1 MFTRVPERHMVSQSV
16 FTTLYLMVLS
26 LAQAAVIQ
34 FHRHNLLAL
43 KSSIRTMPLRKG
55 SMNKSI
61 QEKQVKPVSPE
72 GGKKNKIFFKK
83 NKTFFFLFD
92 FYVLLPDF
100 DQALKWSKTP
110 QI

>member
-1 MFTRVPERHMVSQSV
+1 
-16 FTTLYLMVLS
+16 
-26 LAQAAVIQ
+26 
-34 FHRHNLLAL
+34 
-43 KSSIRTMPLRKG
+43 
-55 SMNKSI
+55 MNKSI

-72 GGKKNKIFFKK
+72 GGKKNKKNLKK
-83 NKTFFFLFD
+83 KQKTFFFFFFD

>member
-72 GGKKNKIFFKK
+72 GGKKNKKNLKK
-83 NKTFFFLFD
+83 KQNIFFFLF
-92 FYVLLPDF
+92 
-100 DQALKWSKTP
+100 
-110 QI
+110 I

>member
-1 MFTRVPERHMVSQSV
+1 
-16 FTTLYLMVLS
+16 MVLS

-72 GGKKNKIFFKK
+72 GGKKNKKNKIKK
-83 NKTFFFLFD
+83 KTFFFFNLIFMCCSPI
-92 FYVLLPDF
+92 LIKP
-100 DQALKWSKTP
+100 
-110 QI
+110 

>member
-1 MFTRVPERHMVSQSV
+1 
-16 FTTLYLMVLS
+16 
-26 LAQAAVIQ
+26 
-34 FHRHNLLAL
+34 
-43 KSSIRTMPLRKG
+43 
-55 SMNKSI
+55 MNKSI

-72 GGKKNKIFFKK
+72 GGKKNKKNLKKKQNIFF
-83 NKTFFFLFD
+83 FFIYLI

>member
-72 GGKKNKIFFKK
+72 GGKKNIFLKK
-83 NKTFFFLFD
+83 HFLFFLFD

-100 DQALKWSKTP
+100 DQALKLSKTP

>member
-1 MFTRVPERHMVSQSV
+1 
-16 FTTLYLMVLS
+16 
-26 LAQAAVIQ
+26 
-34 FHRHNLLAL
+34 
-43 KSSIRTMPLRKG
+43 
-55 SMNKSI
+55 MNKSI

-72 GGKKNKIFFKK
+72 GGKKKQ
-83 NKTFFFLFD
+83 KTFFFKFD

>member
-1 MFTRVPERHMVSQSV
+1 MVSQSV
-16 FTTLYLMVLS
+16 FTTLYLTVLG

-34 FHRHNLLAL
+34 FHRRNILAL

-72 GGKKNKIFFKK
+72 GGKKK
-83 NKTFFFLFD
+83 NYFRD
-92 FYVLLPDF
+92 F
-100 DQALKWSKTP
+100 
-110 QI
+110 I

>member
-72 GGKKNKIFFKK
+72 GGEKNKKHLKK
-83 NKTFFFLFD
+83 KHFFL
-92 FYVLLPDF
+92 
-100 DQALKWSKTP
+100 
-110 QI
+110 I

>member
-72 GGKKNKIFFKK
+72 GGKKKQ
-83 NKTFFFLFD
+83 KTFFFKFD

>member
-72 GGKKNKIFFKK
+72 GGKKNIFFK
-83 NKTFFFLFD
+83 FD

>member
-1 MFTRVPERHMVSQSV
+1 
-16 FTTLYLMVLS
+16 
-26 LAQAAVIQ
+26 
-34 FHRHNLLAL
+34 
-43 KSSIRTMPLRKG
+43 MPLRKG

-61 QEKQVKPVSPE
+61 QEKQVKSVSPE
-72 GGKKNKIFFKK
+72 GGGGLFQRFYLFI
-83 NKTFFFLFD
+83 FLFD

>member
-72 GGKKNKIFFKK
+72 GGKKNKKHFKK
-83 NKTFFFLFD
+83 NNIFFNLIFMCCSPILIK
-92 FYVLLPDF
+92 P
-100 DQALKWSKTP
+100 
-110 QI
+110 